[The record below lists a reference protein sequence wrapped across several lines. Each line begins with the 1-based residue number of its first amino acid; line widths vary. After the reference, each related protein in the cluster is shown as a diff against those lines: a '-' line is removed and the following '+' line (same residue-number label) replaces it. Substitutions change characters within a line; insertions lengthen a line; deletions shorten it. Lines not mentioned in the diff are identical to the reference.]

1 MSPSTVN
8 LAICLSVPILTGP
21 LLYRVLPLLE
31 FYHLSVKFDFLL
43 VLVKN
48 TFLPRIEKVKVFCL
62 ERTSKIL
69 FILVYIVPEPCDV
82 RVWRFKRSRIGCL
95 QNVWLI
101 QVDVWCARHEKEGW
115 KRPETSTARQKL
127 TTCVGAC
134 SGIQL
139 EQKESWQ
146 PEIGSKLEEGTKWM
160 FRIKFHSIDWRN
172 GCCCS
177 CVLLQ
182 SCFAECGTAIWICQ
196 GQSASCYCRR
206 RKSVRIHPFLPSMDK
221 DLITNQVF
229 FQFAGGLQRIC
240 QATERTSLRI
250 SPWTTMDYC

>member
-95 QNVWLI
+95 QNVWII
-101 QVDVWCARHEKEGW
+101 QVDVWCARHEKGGW

-127 TTCVGAC
+127 TTCVGGMLRNSAWTK
-134 SGIQL
+134 GIM
-139 EQKESWQ
+139 
-146 PEIGSKLEEGTKWM
+146 TT
-160 FRIKFHSIDWRN
+160 RN
-172 GCCCS
+172 RQQVG
-177 CVLLQ
+177 
-182 SCFAECGTAIWICQ
+182 
-196 GQSASCYCRR
+196 RR
-206 RKSVRIHPFLPSMDK
+206 NEVNVS
-221 DLITNQVF
+221 NQVSF
-229 FQFAGGLQRIC
+229 DWLKEWLLLLLRLIAELFRWMWHRYLNLP
-240 QATERTSLRI
+240 RTI
-250 SPWTTMDYC
+250 S